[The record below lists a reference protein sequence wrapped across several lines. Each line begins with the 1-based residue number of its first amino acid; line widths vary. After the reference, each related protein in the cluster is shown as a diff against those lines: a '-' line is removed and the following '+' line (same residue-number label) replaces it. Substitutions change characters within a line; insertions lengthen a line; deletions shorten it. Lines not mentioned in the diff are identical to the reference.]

1 MATAVGD
8 LMRAL
13 LGTSASSQPGAMC
26 HRRPLPDRHWRRC
39 SGSTLLAIS
48 RIAFGGRG
56 SSAGI
61 SAGINAGLPYCQTAR
76 IHTSSNGVHRRRA
89 RPICGGA
96 PWRHGRLS
104 QARRTRCCL
113 PPHALGSPPQAIGD
127 RCRWGMCADG
137 RSADISDRPFG
148 QRVDT
153 SESLGIE
160 LPIPSAAPPLSRDF
174 PLDHVESRMRRRSVG
189 RPSHGRCSF
198 NDGRT
203 VDPPV
208 FPQGNPGTPVG
219 QLSPD
224 RAVVRGQPVDQP
236 GSCQVVCT

>member
-1 MATAVGD
+1 MPESEDPHVIKWRASKAGAALSVAARHGVTAGYPSQGELD
-8 LMRAL
+8 AACPHMRSARHRKQLAIVVAGACAL
-13 LGTSASSQPGAMC
+13 TDGRPISAVARLDNELIRRKASALSSRS
-26 HRRPLPDRHWRRC
+26 RRVERQPLP
-39 SGSTLLAIS
+39 
-48 RIAFGGRG
+48 
-56 SSAGI
+56 
-61 SAGINAGLPYCQTAR
+61 
-76 IHTSSNGVHRRRA
+76 
-89 RPICGGA
+89 
-96 PWRHGRLS
+96 
-104 QARRTRCCL
+104 
-113 PPHALGSPPQAIGD
+113 
-127 RCRWGMCADG
+127 CR
-137 RSADISDRPFG
+137 
-148 QRVDT
+148 V
-153 SESLGIE
+153 
-160 LPIPSAAPPLSRDF
+160 IP

>member
-1 MATAVGD
+1 
-8 LMRAL
+8 MRAL
-13 LGTSASSQPGAMC
+13 LATSASSQPGAMC

-61 SAGINAGLPYCQTAR
+61 SAGINAGLPYCQRAR
-76 IHTSSNGVHRRRA
+76 IHTSSNGVHRRWAPPYLWRRA
-89 RPICGGA
+89 MASRPAIPGKANSMLPAPHMRSARHRKQLAIVVAGACALTDGRPISA
-96 PWRHGRLS
+96 IARLDNELI
-104 QARRTRCCL
+104 RRKALALSSRSRRQPL
-113 PPHALGSPPQAIGD
+113 P
-127 RCRWGMCADG
+127 CR
-137 RSADISDRPFG
+137 
-148 QRVDT
+148 VN
-153 SESLGIE
+153 
-160 LPIPSAAPPLSRDF
+160 F

-224 RAVVRGQPVDQP
+224 HAVVRGQPVDQP